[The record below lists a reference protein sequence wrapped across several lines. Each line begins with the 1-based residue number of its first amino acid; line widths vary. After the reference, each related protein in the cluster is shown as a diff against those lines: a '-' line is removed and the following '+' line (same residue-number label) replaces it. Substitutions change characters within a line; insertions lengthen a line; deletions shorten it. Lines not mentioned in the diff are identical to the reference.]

1 MSISFLT
8 PLGALLALACLLP
21 LAALAHIR
29 ERARRSRRAIGLTQ
43 PPLRSY
49 LVPVTALVSMA
60 GLLGLA
66 AAQPV
71 LERSTTHRVR
81 TDAEV
86 FFVLDTTRSM
96 LARPSPGAAPRIER
110 AKAAAETVRNAIPG
124 VPAGLASVTDR
135 TLPHLFPSADED
147 LFRATLD
154 RAIGVERPPPVH
166 TLRTRATQLEALSA
180 VATRG
185 FFSPTTRKRLLFVLT
200 DGETLPA
207 TRLRLGP
214 LFLRPPAI
222 ETVFLHLWSS
232 DERVFTRGVAEP
244 GYRPDRSARETLDRL
259 ATEIGGSVLS
269 EDNLGAAARTAR
281 DLVGSGP
288 SVVRG
293 ERRWH
298 VALAPYLAA
307 GAFLPLALL
316 LWRRD
321 R

>member
-1 MSISFLT
+1 VSISFLT

-49 LVPVTALVSMA
+49 LVPVAALVSMA
-60 GLLGLA
+60 GLLGLS

>member
-1 MSISFLT
+1 VGEKN
-8 PLGALLALACLLP
+8 PLVATAESASSCV
-21 LAALAHIR
+21 
-29 ERARRSRRAIGLTQ
+29 AR
-43 PPLRSY
+43 
-49 LVPVTALVSMA
+49 
-60 GLLGLA
+60 
-66 AAQPV
+66 
-71 LERSTTHRVR
+71 
-81 TDAEV
+81 
-86 FFVLDTTRSM
+86 
-96 LARPSPGAAPRIER
+96 
-110 AKAAAETVRNAIPG
+110 VRNAIPG